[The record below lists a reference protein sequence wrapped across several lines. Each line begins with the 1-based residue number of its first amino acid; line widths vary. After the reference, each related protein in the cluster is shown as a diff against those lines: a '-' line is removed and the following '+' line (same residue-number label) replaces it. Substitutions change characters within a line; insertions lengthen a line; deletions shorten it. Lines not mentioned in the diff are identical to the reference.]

1 MMSPNKDTRNTPEST
16 EFDRTK
22 LIFKH
27 QMSGAIDAWTSFS
40 IDAAAKTVEVEQRTP
55 LGKPFLSTSK
65 LAELVLEWLPQQFD
79 VHAFNNDD
87 VRSWIPDRTEWM
99 IFVRMGEVRLRAAVW
114 KHHPGPGGEPRS
126 SVELFPVPEA

>member
-1 MMSPNKDTRNTPEST
+1 MMSSNNDTRSTPESA

-22 LIFKH
+22 IIFKH

-40 IDAAAKTVEVEQRTP
+40 IDAVAMTVEVEQRTP

-65 LAELVLEWLPQQFD
+65 LAELVLEWLPQQFN
-79 VHAFNNDD
+79 VHAFNNDH
-87 VRSWIPDRTEWM
+87 VRSWIPDRTEWT
-99 IFVRMGEVRLRAAVW
+99 IFVHIGEVWLRAVVW

-126 SVELFPVPEA
+126 SVELFPIPAA